1 MVGALTPPGLHPPP
15 LDTPAS
21 PERRRP
27 WPDCFQESWS
37 PHAPACPLQEKGP
50 LFWSKGLR
58 SGLGKGARG
67 QPSFSLYREFRLN
80 ATWVQKSITLFQSSV
95 TPGCHP
101 HPQPGFG
108 NSHSACS
115 HQETT
120 KPWGRCQVCVRRGS
134 AWLSWA
140 QQGRGTQ
147 GHALQPHP
155 TQARPQ
161 FCGFSSRIC
170 LLSTRPLSFRYKA

>member
-1 MVGALTPPGLHPPP
+1 MARLLPRELEPPRSCLPIAREGSSFLEQGAAVWPG
-15 LDTPAS
+15 
-21 PERRRP
+21 EGR
-27 WPDCFQESWS
+27 
-37 PHAPACPLQEKGP
+37 KGQ
-50 LFWSKGLR
+50 
-58 SGLGKGARG
+58 G

-80 ATWVQKSITLFQSSV
+80 ATWVQKSITLFQSAV
-95 TPGCHP
+95 TPGCRP

-115 HQETT
+115 HQENT
-120 KPWGRCQVCVRRGS
+120 KPWGRCQVCARRGS

-161 FCGFSSRIC
+161 FRGFSSRIC